1 MSAYF
6 IVDLDVH
13 DPEQFAVYREG
24 VGAFVAKHGGEYLA
38 RGGATEVFEG
48 DFEPHRLIVF
58 RFPDRDAIRAFMADP
73 DYEPLKKLRFASATT
88 RAFAVDGLA

>member
-13 DPEQFAVYREG
+13 DPETFAVYRDG

-38 RGGATEVFEG
+38 RGGETEVFEG
-48 DFEPHRLIVF
+48 DFVPHRLIVF
-58 RFPDRDAIRAFMADP
+58 RFPSRDAIRAFLADP
-73 DYEPLKKLRFASATT
+73 DYLPLKELRFRSATT
-88 RAFAVDGLA
+88 RAFAVEALS